1 MEFRT
6 RHIAILLYGG
16 ISALAI
22 VLKPELI
29 DNMTDLMMLTT
40 PFIAMF
46 TWDKLKS
53 GSVVAP
59 NPTP

>member
-1 MEFRT
+1 M
-6 RHIAILLYGG
+6 AIFLYGG
-16 ISALAI
+16 LAALAI

-29 DNMTDLMMLTT
+29 ESMQDLMLLIA

-53 GSVVAP
+53 GSVVAS
-59 NPTP
+59 NTTG